1 MRGRTFVV
9 PSRSL
14 AGPILCGVL
23 GAWAFFGTAAF
34 AAASCD
40 SMKNLKLPDTTI
52 AVAEEVS
59 AGAFHI
65 PENPSVPP
73 PPGNAAQRNAVFPK
87 LPAFCRVGGDIH
99 PVPNSDIKFE
109 VWMPLDKWNGRFEAV
124 GNGGYAGNLEYA
136 AMGAALLDGYATGST
151 DTGHAEVPGGPGAP
165 APWALNLQAIID
177 FGYRAVHE
185 MTLKSKA
192 TIAAFYG
199 SGPKYSYWNGCSE
212 GGRQGM
218 GEAERYPADFNGI
231 LAGAPVF
238 SFVPSRSREF
248 YTAKLIASGE
258 MAPVPQAKY
267 KAIYDAVLAKCDAAD
282 GVKDGVINDP
292 QACHFEPAEL
302 LCKNGDAPDC
312 LTAPQVKAMQIEYGG
327 VYNPATHQLLSHGHS
342 PGFEFNQANQAGRPN
357 NGAGPGG
364 PPAQA
369 GRGGAGQANNP
380 GAQAAQFS
388 GSFYRYFVYR
398 DLNWDASTFDYAKDF
413 PYAENTVG
421 GILDNYDPNLK
432 PFKTAGGKLISYH
445 GWADGQPAPMTTVDY
460 FNKVQATVGDTSNFY
475 RLFMVPGMGHCQ
487 GGPGTDHFDK
497 MAAITDWVEHDKAP
511 DSILASHLTDGQ
523 VVRTR
528 PLCPY
533 PEVAK
538 YKGTGSTDDAANFAC
553 TKP

>member
-1 MRGRTFVV
+1 VNGAVL
-9 PSRSL
+9 L
-14 AGPILCGVL
+14 AAL
-23 GAWAFFGTAAF
+23 GWFAFSGSQAW
-34 AAASCD
+34 AASCD
-40 SMKNLKLPDTTI
+40 SLKSLKLPDTTI
-52 AVAEEVS
+52 TVAEEVP
-59 AGAFHI
+59 AGGFHL
-65 PENPSVPP
+65 PEVPVALQ

-99 PVPNSDIKFE
+99 PAPNSDIKFE
-109 VWMPLDKWNGRFEAV
+109 VWMPIEKWNGRFEAV

-136 AMGAALLDGYATGST
+136 AMGNALLDGYTTGST

-165 APWALNLQAIID
+165 APWALNTEAIID

-185 MTLKSKA
+185 MTVKSKA
-192 TIAAFYG
+192 TIVAFYG
-199 SGPKYSYWNGCSE
+199 SGPQYSYWNGCSE

-218 GEAERYPADFNGI
+218 GEAERYPNDFNGI

-248 YTAKLIASGE
+248 VTAKLTASGE

-267 KAIYDAVLAKCDAAD
+267 KAIYAAILEQCDAAD

-292 QACHFEPAEL
+292 QQCHFDPAVL
-302 LCKNGDAPDC
+302 LCKNGDATDC

-327 VYNPATHQLLSHGHS
+327 VYNPVTHALLARGHS
-342 PGFEFNQANQAGRPN
+342 PGFEVNLANQAGRGGQGGP
-357 NGAGPGG
+357 GGPAGPSAQAGPGG
-364 PPAQA
+364 RGGPGGSTGQA
-369 GRGGAGQANNP
+369 GQPNNA

-388 GSFYRYFVYR
+388 RSFYRYFVYQ

-413 PYAENTVG
+413 PYAEKKVG

-432 PFKTAGGKLISYH
+432 AFKAAGGKLISYH
-445 GWADGQPAPMTTVDY
+445 GWADNAPAPMTTVDY
-460 FNKVQATVGDTSNFY
+460 FNEVQKSVGDSSDFY

-497 MAAITDWVEHDKAP
+497 MAAITDWVERGKAP
-511 DSILASHLTDGQ
+511 ESIVASHITDGQ
-523 VVRTR
+523 VSRTR

-533 PEVAK
+533 PQVAK

-553 TKP
+553 MKP